1 VSRRIG
7 STGALCGL
15 TVMLEQK
22 RSIVVENTHLGL
34 TTTELARK
42 YGIGKGARPDPLI
55 LAAGWTGQAA
65 PR

>member
-1 VSRRIG
+1 
-7 STGALCGL
+7 
-15 TVMLEQK
+15 MLEQK

-42 YGIGKGARPDPLI
+42 YGIGKGARPDSLI
-55 LAAGWTGQAA
+55 LAAGWAGQAA